1 MKPYGL
7 RLNIRRFK
15 FYQIESVV
23 IQALIVRIKYSTK
36 LISDFIQ
43 YMIRKCVRLC
53 TPLVNMC
60 SGGVIIIQHLPQR
73 QKPSNVMTL
82 SNPVTESA
90 IPTAAASSWT
100 KGNAGF
106 TQRKIYVRKIAKIPT
121 GRKFT
126 RAVSKKEGSS
136 RGG

>member
-1 MKPYGL
+1 MH
-7 RLNIRRFK
+7 
-15 FYQIESVV
+15 
-23 IQALIVRIKYSTK
+23 ALGQHV
-36 LISDFIQ
+36 F
-43 YMIRKCVRLC
+43 
-53 TPLVNMC
+53 
-60 SGGVIIIQHLPQR
+60 GGVIIIQHLPQR

-126 RAVSKKEGSS
+126 RAVSKKEGFS